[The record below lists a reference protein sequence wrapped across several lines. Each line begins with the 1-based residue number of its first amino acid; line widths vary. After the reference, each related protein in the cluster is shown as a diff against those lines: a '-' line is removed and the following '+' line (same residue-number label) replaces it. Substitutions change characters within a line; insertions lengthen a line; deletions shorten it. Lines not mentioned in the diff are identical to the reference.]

1 MAVFDSKNIDRQ
13 YAEIM
18 KSIAESEAIK
28 KAIKENR
35 PLPQ

>member
-18 KSIAESEAIK
+18 KSIAESEEIK